1 MITRPEN
8 AGYQWGITDEEGRNK
23 GESRPLRNPN
33 GGGHLSCNRD
43 ARKYSRTEMKC
54 TLSFLGWGACKKPRY
69 GYYTRHAAHHGH
81 APSPFPSSLETGK
94 RRGLIVALYL
104 VNRRGSPITPL
115 TGAPSRALTSFR
127 KRGQREL
134 KLEQGGTC
142 TRTKM
147 QGNGTTCDPTRR

>member
-1 MITRPEN
+1 MNERASWFDNQN
-8 AGYQWGITDEEGRNK
+8 AGYQWGIIDEEGRNK
-23 GESRPLRNPN
+23 GESRRLRNPN

-43 ARKYSRTEMKC
+43 ARKYSRSSTEMKC

-115 TGAPSRALTSFR
+115 TGHRVARSPPFG
-127 KRGQREL
+127 KEGRG
-134 KLEQGGTC
+134 
-142 TRTKM
+142 
-147 QGNGTTCDPTRR
+147 N